1 MLEDIP
7 APGSSGQ
14 VIKSDGTNWTSGA
27 DAGLPAAG
35 ADGQV
40 LTSDGT
46 NWASEAAAAGG
57 AWNIISTAVASNS
70 ASLIFTGIVSTYDSY
85 VLTWAG
91 IVPQSDGQML
101 GIRYGDA
108 GGIDSGG
115 SDYSIIRTRLSV
127 NSDVNPYGTT
137 GRNFIDV
144 SKDEGNT
151 SGEGCSGRAYLHSL
165 MNGSIYPSL
174 DFQTYSSPSN
184 ASYKPASYTGGGM
197 LNASMTVTQVQLI
210 FSSGNI
216 VSGRATLYGIAHA

>member
-1 MLEDIP
+1 M
-7 APGSSGQ
+7 
-14 VIKSDGTNWTSGA
+14 
-27 DAGLPAAG
+27 
-35 ADGQV
+35 
-40 LTSDGT
+40 
-46 NWASEAAAAGG
+46 ASEIKANKISPATGTAFTIGDSGDTISCGGTATGFGGG

-85 VLTWAG
+85 VLTWAD
-91 IVPQSDGQML
+91 IVPQTDGQML

-115 SDYSIIRTRLSV
+115 SDYSINRSITYV
-127 NSDVNPYGTT
+127 NSTVSDYGTT

-184 ASYKPASYTGGGM
+184 ATYKPASYTGGGM

-216 VSGRATLYGIAHA
+216 TSGRATLYGIAHA